1 MKKTIILFFGIII
14 LFTNFNMSQNH
25 VLLKKN
31 PELDNQEIAK
41 IIASKA
47 NFNHNHYFINFVKKY
62 AEISIYYQIECGIPV
77 SIQLAQAIVESG
89 GGNSELGKK
98 ANNLFGM
105 KYYKEIFSGDFY
117 DAGSGGKWRKYSC
130 FEESFA
136 DHADFLHTYYGHA
149 VGKDWNYWVT
159 KCKGYGAAGYWVH
172 IGDAIKRYKLYEYDN
187 LVETNIKKYKS

>member
-1 MKKTIILFFGIII
+1 MKRTIILFLGVII
-14 LFTNFNMSQNH
+14 LFSNFNISQNH
-25 VLLKKN
+25 NLLRDK
-31 PELDNQEIAK
+31 PELDNEEIAK

-47 NFNHNHYFINFVKKY
+47 NFNHKHYFVNFIKKY
-62 AEISIYYQIECGIPV
+62 AETAIYYQIDCGIPV
-77 SIQLAQAIVESG
+77 SIQLAQAITESG
-89 GGNSELGKK
+89 GGNSELGRK

-105 KYYKEIFSGDFY
+105 RYYKEIFSGDFY
-117 DAGSGGKWRKYSC
+117 DSGGGIKWRKYLN

-159 KCKGYGAAGYWVH
+159 QCKGYGGVGYWNH
-172 IGDAIKRYKLYEYDN
+172 IGDVIKKYKLYEYDT